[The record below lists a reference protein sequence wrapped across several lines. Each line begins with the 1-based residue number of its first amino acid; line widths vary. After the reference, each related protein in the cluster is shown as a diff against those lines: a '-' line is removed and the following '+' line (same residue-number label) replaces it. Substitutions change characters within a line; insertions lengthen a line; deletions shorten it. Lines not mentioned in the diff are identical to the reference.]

1 MSHFAILAV
10 FTGVKLISVR
20 VHKSLR
26 VEGQRG
32 RNILRK
38 FYLSLTWLISKLSRG
53 EVKLCGA
60 GFFGSSN
67 LTSNLVDI
75 LWYFFSFFLRFVKN
89 LFNWSNIN
97 HSTIL
102 SRDEWIMVAVVIH

>member
-1 MSHFAILAV
+1 MR
-10 FTGVKLISVR
+10 ISG
-20 VHKSLR
+20 
-26 VEGQRG
+26 E
-32 RNILRK
+32 

-75 LWYFFSFFLRFVKN
+75 LWSFFLFFSD
-89 LFNWSNIN
+89 L
-97 HSTIL
+97 
-102 SRDEWIMVAVVIH
+102 

>member
-1 MSHFAILAV
+1 MR
-10 FTGVKLISVR
+10 ISG
-20 VHKSLR
+20 
-26 VEGQRG
+26 E
-32 RNILRK
+32 

-75 LWYFFSFFLRFVKN
+75 LWSIFLFSQICEKLIQLVQYKPFYHLV
-89 LFNWSNIN
+89 
-97 HSTIL
+97 T
-102 SRDEWIMVAVVIH
+102 

>member
-1 MSHFAILAV
+1 MR
-10 FTGVKLISVR
+10 ISG
-20 VHKSLR
+20 
-26 VEGQRG
+26 E
-32 RNILRK
+32 

-75 LWYFFSFFLRFVKN
+75 LWSIFLFSQICEKLIQLVEYKPFYHLV
-89 LFNWSNIN
+89 
-97 HSTIL
+97 T
-102 SRDEWIMVAVVIH
+102 